1 MLAHTKTS
9 ALIFLTVFY
18 YGCQS
23 RKNKNVKKKEQKM
36 KRAKQKKKIL
46 RLDPITLFHTL
57 FACYKESLEQYTQ
70 LSNQQIADKIFSFIC
85 KIETQKQ
92 IDSLFFI
99 SNPLYIGNYLYIVSH
114 KSETY
119 ITETLE
125 AAVILAK
132 KTHDIQTVI
141 QLKQS
146 GIDV

>member
-1 MLAHTKTS
+1 
-9 ALIFLTVFY
+9 
-18 YGCQS
+18 
-23 RKNKNVKKKEQKM
+23 M